1 MSVRRPDA
9 LIKQLWR
16 SYKGNPAAVATAC
29 KENLTNGPKLS
40 NNDNMGLPNFAEQ
53 LEAVS
58 MNKRP
63 ELWQVLDRLSDDGRS
78 SGNLKRKLIDSS
90 RPELCRGGDN
100 IEKIS
105 KEG

>member
-1 MSVRRPDA
+1 
-9 LIKQLWR
+9 
-16 SYKGNPAAVATAC
+16 
-29 KENLTNGPKLS
+29 
-40 NNDNMGLPNFAEQ
+40 MGLPNFAEQ

-63 ELWQVLDRLSDDGRS
+63 VLWQVLDRLSDDGRS